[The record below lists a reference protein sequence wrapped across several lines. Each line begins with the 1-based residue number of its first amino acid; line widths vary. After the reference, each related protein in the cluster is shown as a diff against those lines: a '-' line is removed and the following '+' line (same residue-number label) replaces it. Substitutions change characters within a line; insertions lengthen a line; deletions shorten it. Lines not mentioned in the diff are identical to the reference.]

1 MIPVHFRYFRTCRFS
16 IAALLPC
23 VPNADIVRE
32 PQDGVMLYSFCTPLS
47 RRVYAEVDAG
57 RRKVD
62 ATWVAGGPHASA
74 RPREALEHFDYVVV
88 GEGEKALPLLL
99 DAIERGCEPE
109 GVEGVAYVREGR
121 MHHTPQRSTVCLDE
135 YPPFDSRRLCGPIE
149 ITRGCPHACAY
160 CQTPRLF
167 GHTVRHRSIPSIVEA
182 AGAYRDVR
190 FISPNALGYGSD
202 GVHPRLDKVE
212 ALLSAIHGKRVFFGT
227 FPSEVRPEFVSE
239 RALALMDRY
248 CANRSISIGVQ
259 SGSDL
264 VLARL
269 GRGHTVA
276 QAYEAVERCLDADFT
291 PTADFIFGLP
301 IGDEEDERATLEM
314 VEWIVRRGGRVRA
327 HAFIP
332 LPATPL
338 EHASFKPPSQRTVRT
353 LGRLAR
359 AGKLTGSWEPLSTF
373 L

>member
-23 VPNADIVRE
+23 VPRADIVRG
-32 PQDGVMLYSFCTPLS
+32 PQDGVMLYSFCTPL
-47 RRVYAEVDAG
+47 RERVYAEVDAG

-88 GEGEKALPLLL
+88 GEGERALPLLL

-121 MHHTPQRSTVCLDE
+121 VHHTPQRSFVCLDE
-135 YPPFDSRRLCGPIE
+135 RPPFDPRRLCGPIE

-182 AGAYRDVR
+182 ARAYRDVR
-190 FISPNALGYGSD
+190 FISPNALSYGSD

-212 ALLSAIHGKRVFFGT
+212 ALLSAIRGKRVFFGT

-264 VLARL
+264 VLTRL
-269 GRGHTVA
+269 GRGHTAA
-276 QAYEAVERCLDADFT
+276 QAYEAVEQCLDADFT
-291 PTADFIFGLP
+291 PIADFIFGLP

-314 VEWIVRRGGRVRA
+314 VEWIVRKGGKVRA
-327 HAFIP
+327 HAFMP

-338 EHASFKPPSQRTVRT
+338 EHASFKPPSKRAMRT

-359 AGKLTGSWEPLSTF
+359 AGRLTGSWEPLSTF